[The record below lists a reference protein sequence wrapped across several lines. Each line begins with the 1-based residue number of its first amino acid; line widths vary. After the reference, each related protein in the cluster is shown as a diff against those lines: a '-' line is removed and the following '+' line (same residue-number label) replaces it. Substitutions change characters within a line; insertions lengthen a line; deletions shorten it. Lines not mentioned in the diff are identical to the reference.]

1 MCFFHT
7 FVKSDYVI
15 NIAVISEISRIVFL
29 FLEKYTLAF
38 VFAIAWWSHY
48 QLTFPQLISLLWIGF
63 RFPVI
68 LVVV

>member
-38 VFAIAWWSHY
+38 VFAIAW
-48 QLTFPQLISLLWIGF
+48 
-63 RFPVI
+63 
-68 LVVV
+68 